1 MIDASEPAFGNL
13 VGGVFGEVT
22 VFGVD
27 ADFFH
32 GFEAGLVFELIEH
45 SNELVEFRLGDLRV
59 WFDIAEFTR
68 FAVGGLHEHS
78 IKAFLALAKYC

>member
-13 VGGVFGEVT
+13 VGGVFGEVA

-32 GFEAGLVFELIEH
+32 GFEAGLVFEFV
-45 SNELVEFRLGDLRV
+45 ELSFEFVEFSLGDLRV
-59 WFDIAEFTR
+59 GFDVAEFAR
-68 FAVGGLHEHS
+68 FAVGGLH
-78 IKAFLALAKYC
+78 I